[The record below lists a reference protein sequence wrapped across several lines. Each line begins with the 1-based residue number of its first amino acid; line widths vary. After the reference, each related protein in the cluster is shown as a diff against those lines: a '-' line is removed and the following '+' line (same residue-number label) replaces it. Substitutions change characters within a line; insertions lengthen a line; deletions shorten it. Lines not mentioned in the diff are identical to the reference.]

1 MYIPCYIDIKRMG
14 KMAVK
19 KKKIDNSIINNS
31 QFMSGLAIS
40 SMVFGIIALL
50 FFWLVFVGAI
60 MGVLAF
66 ALGIAS
72 MRIGKYRNISFVGI
86 VTGLVAVIMN
96 LAMVFFFI
104 SGMMTYS
111 INTDSTLP
119 VTIQNQ

>member
-1 MYIPCYIDIKRMG
+1 MG

-19 KKKIDNSIINNS
+19 KKKIDNSIISNS

-50 FFWLVFVGAI
+50 FFWVVFVGAI

-66 ALGIAS
+66 ALGVAS
-72 MRIGKYRNISFVGI
+72 MRIGKYKNISFVGI

-104 SGMMTYS
+104 SGLMTYS
-111 INTDSTLP
+111 IVTNP
-119 VTIQNQ
+119 VPVVSAQGQ